1 MASLTDELVVVAQ
14 WRGTRLDVDDFP
26 VLESIERKDGF
37 RGRTVGE
44 VRNGMAH
51 TDFVVLKQDAMGFGT
66 NGARTCKRHDVAL
79 GHDSPAHMRVEFAV
93 IVNDGVKLFFV
104 SGLKSG
110 FILGKDAHEYA
121 LRRHHIIAPSGLH
134 DENGVQEPLSSASL
148 RSES

>member
-1 MASLTDELVVVAQ
+1 M
-14 WRGTRLDVDDFP
+14 DDFP

-110 FILGKDAHEYA
+110 FVLGKDAHGQGSG
-121 LRRHHIIAPSGLH
+121 RHHIMAPTSLH
-134 DENGVQEPLSSASL
+134 G
-148 RSES
+148 